1 MGLIASALG
10 LFYMLAAGLALRAL
24 RSEWFLDK
32 ASGGMSL
39 RRDPEPGR
47 LYFVTAASC
56 IYGMAGI
63 ALMLKSVAAVWLL
76 VGGLLLQGL
85 YYGWR
90 WCRIRAAETDD
101 AEREKR
107 RKAWNAAM
115 ISAAA
120 FAFSA
125 YAARYGVLT

>member
-32 ASGGMSL
+32 AGGGVSL
-39 RRDPEPGR
+39 QRTPEPGR

-56 IYGMAGI
+56 LYGMAGL
-63 ALMLKSVAAVWLL
+63 ALMLKSVTAVWLL
-76 VGGLLLQGL
+76 GGGLLLQGL
-85 YYGWR
+85 YYGSHWYI
-90 WCRIRAAETDD
+90 IRARETGD
-101 AEREKR
+101 AEQEKW

-125 YAARYGVLT
+125 FAARHGVLS